1 MKINWGQGI
10 AIALILFIGFIL
22 YLAIN
27 LMMHSADL
35 ESADYYN
42 KEIEYESEIVSINNA
57 NDLKEKPV
65 ISITET
71 HVLVQFPADIDF
83 EACELVLNRPNNK
96 DQDLLYKIK
105 DTKTFTI
112 DKSSLNEGVYN
123 YRLTYTVKGK
133 NCIQKEQIYI

>member
-1 MKINWGQGI
+1 MKMNWGKGI
-10 AIALILFIGFIL
+10 AIALVLFIGFIL

-57 NDLKEKPV
+57 NALKEKPV
-65 ISITET
+65 VSITET
-71 HVLVQFPADIDF
+71 HVLIQFPSDIKF
-83 EACELVLNRPNNK
+83 EKSELMLNRPNNK
-96 DQDLLYKIK
+96 DQDLLYKIQ

-112 DKSSLNEGVYN
+112 DKSTLNKGVYN
-123 YRLTYTVKGK
+123 YRLTYVVDGK

>member
-1 MKINWGQGI
+1 
-10 AIALILFIGFIL
+10 
-22 YLAIN
+22 
-27 LMMHSADL
+27 MMHSADL

-57 NDLKEKPV
+57 NDLKEKPA

-83 EACELVLNRPNNK
+83 ESCELMLNRPNNK

-112 DKSSLNEGVYN
+112 DKSSLSEGVYN
-123 YRLTYTVKGK
+123 YRLTYTVEGK